1 MTSWNPGFIQRYG
14 MRGPRYTSYPS
25 SASYHEE
32 ITTDD
37 FWRAL
42 AQGND
47 EHRPVSL
54 YMHIPFCE
62 HICFFCACNRIV
74 TADRG
79 RASDYLQFLLDE
91 LTLKA
96 RHIDGQRPV
105 SQLHWGGGTPTFL
118 SDAEITGLVYHTARN
133 FHLLDNDRGDY
144 SVEID
149 PRTVTEKRIAL
160 LRGLGFNRASVGVQ
174 DLDPHVQ
181 KAVNRVQP
189 FEQVRDVLGWLRDH
203 GFRSINIDLIYG
215 LPWQSESSM
224 VRTLGQVLALRP
236 ERIALF
242 NYQHMPERFKAQR
255 HINELALPAADEK
268 VRMLVRAG
276 EMIEQAGYRWI
287 GIDQFALPEDSLAQA
302 QEAGTLQRNIQ
313 GYTLHGDAD
322 VIGFG
327 TSAISEIGPLYA
339 QNHTSVNQWQ
349 SAIADADV
357 PLERGVELDFDD
369 RVRRDLI
376 RSLVCLHRVDLRA
389 LGERWQI
396 DATTYFSAELAALAP
411 LADIGMLDMTKTGI
425 ILTDKARLVSRAVA
439 MQFDRYLGGA
449 DRRQRLARIL

>member
-1 MTSWNPGFIQRYG
+1 MTNWNPDFIQRYG

-32 ITTDD
+32 ITADD

-42 AQGND
+42 ALGND

-74 TADRG
+74 TADRS
-79 RASDYLQFLLDE
+79 RASDYLQSLLDE
-91 LTLKA
+91 LTMKA
-96 RHIDGQRPV
+96 RRIGRQRPV
-105 SQLHWGGGTPTFL
+105 TQLHWGGGTPTFL

-189 FEQVRDVLGWLRDH
+189 FEQVRDVHGWLRDH

-224 VRTLGQVLALRP
+224 ARTLDQVLALRP
-236 ERIALF
+236 DRIALF

-287 GIDQFALPEDSLAQA
+287 GMDQFALPEDSLALA

-327 TSAISEIGPLYA
+327 ASAISEIGPLYV
-339 QNHTSVNQWQ
+339 QNHTSVSQWQ
-349 SAIADADV
+349 SAIADADL
-357 PLERGVELDFDD
+357 PLERGVELAFDD

-376 RSLVCLHRVDLRA
+376 RSLVCLHRVDLQA
-389 LGERWQI
+389 LGERWEI
-396 DATTYFSAELAALAP
+396 DAFAYFSAELAALAP
-411 LADIGMLDMTKTGI
+411 LADSGMLDVTKTGI
-425 ILTDKARLVSRAVA
+425 ILTEMGRLASRSVA
-439 MQFDRYLGGA
+439 MQFDRYLNST
-449 DRRQRLARIL
+449 DRRQQLARIL